1 MKKALI
7 ISSSVVLLM
16 WFVFLVDVIIPIDFA
31 YFGIMPRTISGLKG
45 ILFAP
50 FLHADLGHIVSNSG
64 AIFVLT
70 FTLFWCYKNIAWKV
84 WILSALSAGFL
95 TWIFAR
101 TSYHIG
107 MSAVIFALLG
117 FLLAIGIFKFS
128 LKTLIISGII
138 FFLYGGVIFG
148 VLPSDPRISWE
159 GHLFGFI
166 SGIVIAKLNKKNVE
180 DF

>member
-1 MKKALI
+1 
-7 ISSSVVLLM
+7 
-16 WFVFLVDVIIPIDFA
+16 
-31 YFGIMPRTISGLKG
+31 
-45 ILFAP
+45 
-50 FLHADLGHIVSNSG
+50 
-64 AIFVLT
+64 
-70 FTLFWCYKNIAWKV
+70 
-84 WILSALSAGFL
+84 
-95 TWIFAR
+95 
-101 TSYHIG
+101 